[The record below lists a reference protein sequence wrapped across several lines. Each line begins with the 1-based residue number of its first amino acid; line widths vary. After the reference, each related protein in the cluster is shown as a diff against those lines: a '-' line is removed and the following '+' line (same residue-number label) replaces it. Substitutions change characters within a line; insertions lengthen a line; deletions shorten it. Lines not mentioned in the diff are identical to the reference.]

1 LWYNS
6 IRKREGKPTKPKR
19 EKEVKMKLNKRTINA
34 INKKYGVDVTNIT
47 TVDELVKAFEFIT
60 YKVVMEA
67 DLCDDTIHYIED
79 VNGDI
84 IAFDTD
90 VNDVNKLTYIGLE

>member
-1 LWYNS
+1 
-6 IRKREGKPTKPKR
+6 
-19 EKEVKMKLNKRTINA
+19 MKVSKRTVNA

-67 DLCDDTIHYIED
+67 DLCDETQHFIED
-79 VNGDI
+79 VNGDV
-84 IAFDTD
+84 IAFETD
-90 VNDVNKLTYIGLE
+90 VNDANKLTYIGLE

>member
-1 LWYNS
+1 
-6 IRKREGKPTKPKR
+6 
-19 EKEVKMKLNKRTINA
+19 MKLNKRTINA

-79 VNGDI
+79 VNGHLI
-84 IAFDTD
+84 TFDTNPD
-90 VNDVNKLTYIGLE
+90 NANELTYIGLE

>member
-1 LWYNS
+1 
-6 IRKREGKPTKPKR
+6 
-19 EKEVKMKLNKRTINA
+19 MKLNKKTIKA
-34 INKKYGVDVTNIT
+34 INNKYGVDITNIT
-47 TVDELVKAFEFIT
+47 SVDELIKAFDFIT

-67 DLCDDTIHYIED
+67 DLCDETVHYIED

-90 VNDVNKLTYIGLE
+90 TNNTNKLTYIGLE

>member
-1 LWYNS
+1 
-6 IRKREGKPTKPKR
+6 
-19 EKEVKMKLNKRTINA
+19 MKLNKRTINA

-67 DLCDDTIHYIED
+67 DLIDNTVHYIED